1 MFNIS
6 DWTIRGKVIG
16 AFAAILVATLG
27 LGAFSVDRLGAVN
40 DVAAKVRDDYLASV
54 TSLGDVA
61 KQSERFRLKR
71 AYMLLS
77 TDPTEAGKF
86 QEELKKTGAA
96 RNKAWQDYAST
107 ENPGEEAALAK
118 DVEDAWAAYLK
129 DGEALNSLLADGHK
143 EEATKLFLTGA
154 PRTDF
159 DKVRTATDKSIAYNV
174 AAGKRTADE
183 GAAIYV
189 MARNL
194 VLGALALCVLLALFA
209 GYSLIASVSNPIRRM
224 ADAMRRLAARELET
238 EIVGLGR
245 KDEIGEMAD
254 AVQIFKS
261 GLIEA
266 DRLALEQQA
275 EQAQKQARTEA
286 IDRHIVEFEH
296 SVRGALGTLTSAAT
310 QMDATAAG
318 MAEIAEETSRQALA
332 VSAASGQTSANVQNA
347 AAASEEMAASV
358 SEISRQVSQAAE
370 IARLA
375 VQQAADTGATMQGLA
390 ESARKIGDVVALISN
405 IASQTNLLAL
415 NATIEA
421 ARAGEAGKGFAVVA
435 SEVKALAN
443 QTGRATDEISS
454 QVGSIQTVVQEAV
467 AAIQEIDSTI
477 SRISEIS
484 AAIAA
489 SVDEQSAATM
499 EISRNTQEAARGT
512 ETVTS
517 SIGNVNDAAGRT
529 GTAASQVLSASGE
542 LGRQANTLR
551 AGVDLFLTNLKAA

>member
-1 MFNIS
+1 MMKIS
-6 DWTIRGKVIG
+6 DWTIRSKVIG
-16 AFAAILVATLG
+16 AFAAVLVATLG
-27 LGAFSVDRLGAVN
+27 LGAFSIERLSAVN
-40 DVAAKVRDDYLASV
+40 DVAAKVRDDYLVSV
-54 TSLGDVA
+54 AYLGDVA

-71 AYMLLS
+71 AYVLLS
-77 TDPTEAGKF
+77 NDPALVAKF
-86 QEELKKTGAA
+86 EEELKTTRAV
-96 RNKAWQDYAST
+96 RDKAWQDYRPAVD
-107 ENPGEEAALAK
+107 PGEETALAEE
-118 DVEDAWAAYLK
+118 VENAWTTYIT
-129 DGEALNSLLADGHK
+129 DGETMRDMLAAGRR
-143 EEATKLFLTGA
+143 EEAIPLYLTGA
-154 PRTDF
+154 QRTAF
-159 DKVRTATDKSIAYNV
+159 DKVRATTDKLIAYNV

-194 VLGALALCVLLALFA
+194 TLGALALAVLLALFA

-224 ADAMRRLAARELET
+224 TDAMRRLAAHELEA

-275 EQAQKQARTEA
+275 EQAQKQARTAA

-310 QMDATAAG
+310 QMDATATG
-318 MAEIAEETSRQALA
+318 MAEIAEETSRQAIA

-370 IARLA
+370 IAELA
-375 VQQAADTGATMQGLA
+375 VQQAADTSATMQGLA

-443 QTGRATDEISS
+443 QTGRATDDISS
-454 QVGSIQTVVQEAV
+454 QVGSIQTVVQQAV
-467 AAIQEIDSTI
+467 AAIQEIDNTI

-484 AAIAA
+484 SAIAA
-489 SVDEQSAATM
+489 SVDQQSAATM

-512 ETVTS
+512 ETVTT
-517 SIGNVNDAAGRT
+517 SIGSVNDAAGRT
-529 GTAASQVLSASGE
+529 GMAASEVLSASGE
-542 LGRQANTLR
+542 LGRQADTLR